1 MDVAKCLRAMI
12 FNFMR
17 SLSKGL
23 KGCYG
28 SDLKYFACV
37 LKETTEV
44 LTVKFLERKAD
55 GCYEIKKA
63 EEEVEKILVFER
75 YVPVTWVGPGRY
87 IVQDLRSIGK

>member
-1 MDVAKCLRAMI
+1 MTKEKI
-12 FNFMR
+12 I
-17 SLSKGL
+17 SLIMPNNLGRLIQFLFEQVNSDEEWIAF
-23 KGCYG
+23 CYG

-63 EEEVEKILVFER
+63 EEDNNNNNIYLLIPTGNKKVIH
-75 YVPVTWVGPGRY
+75 
-87 IVQDLRSIGK
+87 